1 MIGISDSIP
10 EEKEKGLNTGNLSY
24 LKSKRT
30 EDLLYAGLF
39 VILAFCIMSFY
50 YSDFM
55 DTLDNAVLLAESIIK
70 GELRNFYQYAAE
82 HAHPNTIYTANYNII
97 MYLIFMV
104 WNFPTV
110 LMHLFTGAD
119 YMNNLF
125 AIFWCKSLV
134 CAGIAACAVAV
145 KKIVEEFTRDRT
157 DIRTAAFMFLAS
169 TATLLSAFIAVQ
181 YDCIMLAL
189 VLWGIRLYAK
199 GDKKK
204 ALILFS
210 LAVPLKMLALF
221 AVIPVI
227 LVYEKKI
234 LRAVILILT
243 TMIPQIVAM
252 LPFLGEKTC
261 QMVIHSQN
269 SDAADLLLNGAKLG
283 NINLFLLLFAVVCVI
298 CYVSRSGMNTEGTV
312 KCWGKAEGDPI
323 GSKETGNNTDALYL
337 SVFACFI
344 VFGGFCVLTPIR
356 SYWLIL
362 FVPFMEIL
370 LFARKDYRF
379 VCLLFELGSG
389 FAGGLYYLIHHHIY
403 SMDGFTQKLFLR
415 IFALS
420 EGMEERYGSI
430 RKMLDSIGML
440 KYEDVLLTAAVASLV
455 CFTAYRMP
463 RIGIRWAIRS
473 NEMNSDDRDNKKL
486 DFQHMVVRLCVM
498 VCVVGLFLYSKMA
511 TQPVICAGF
520 DFNKPEVV
528 ETYNEVTDEVEP
540 ESQANAD
547 IMKVDTSGIKQEV
560 VFTNSRDL
568 SAFEIM
574 FEQVG
579 YKRNVRSFLYFELY
593 DPDGRCIWQDNIGM
607 TEIGN
612 TQAGKVLRIK
622 MNGIHV
628 EANKAYS
635 LEISRSIPHPEKDME
650 AYVSLDKQENVK
662 YNFR

>member
-1 MIGISDSIP
+1 MRGRSDSIS
-10 EEKEKGLNTGNLSY
+10 EDKEKGHSAGSLSF
-24 LKSKRT
+24 LKRKST

-55 DTLDNAVLLAESIIK
+55 DTLDNSVMLAESIIK
-70 GELRNFYQYAAE
+70 GEFRNFYQYAAE
-82 HAHPNTIYTANYNII
+82 HAHPNTVYAANYNII

-125 AIFWCKSLV
+125 AIFWCKGLI

-145 KKIVEEFTRDRT
+145 KKIVEEFTRDKT
-157 DIRTAAFMFLAS
+157 DVRTAAFMFLAS

-189 VLWGIRLYAK
+189 VLWGIWLYAK
-199 GDKKK
+199 EDKRK

-234 LRAVILILT
+234 LRAVVLVLI
-243 TMIPQIVAM
+243 TMIPQTVAM
-252 LPFLGEKTC
+252 LPFLSEKTC
-261 QMVIHSQN
+261 QMAIRSQN
-269 SDAADLLLNGAKLG
+269 SDAGDLLLNGAKVG
-283 NINLFLLLFAVVCVI
+283 NINLFLLLFAVVCIV
-298 CYVSRSGMNTEGTV
+298 CYVSRNEKIIEGSAKYWKKTENN
-312 KCWGKAEGDPI
+312 PI
-323 GSKETGNNTDALYL
+323 GGKEAGNNTDALYL
-337 SVFACFI
+337 AVFACFI
-344 VFGGFCVLTPIR
+344 VFGGFCVLTSIR

-379 VCLLFELGSG
+379 VCLLLELGSG
-389 FAGGLYYLIHHHIY
+389 LTGSLYYLIHHHIY

-415 IFALS
+415 IFALP
-420 EGMEERYGSI
+420 EGMEERYGSV

-440 KYEDVLLTAAVASLV
+440 KYEDVLLTAAVACLV
-455 CFTAYRMP
+455 CFTVYRMP
-463 RIGIRWAIRS
+463 RVGITCALHS
-473 NEMNSDDRDNKKL
+473 NEINSDDSDNEKL
-486 DFQHMVVRLCVM
+486 DVQHMVVRLCVM
-498 VCVVGLFLYSKMA
+498 ICVTGLFLYSKMA
-511 TQPVICAGF
+511 MQPVICAGF
-520 DFNKPEVV
+520 DFNKPELAD
-528 ETYNEVTDEVEP
+528 TYTEAMDKVEP
-540 ESQANAD
+540 GSQNTVD

-568 SAFEIM
+568 TAFEIL
-574 FEQVG
+574 FEQEG
-579 YKRNVRSFLYFELY
+579 YKRNVRCFLYLKLY
-593 DPDGRCIWQDNIGM
+593 DPDGRCIWQDKTGM

-612 TQAGKVLRIK
+612 TQTRKVLRFK
-622 MNGIHV
+622 MNGVHV
-628 EANKAYS
+628 EAKKTYS
-635 LEISRSIPHPEKDME
+635 LIISRSIPHSGINME
-650 AYVSLDKQENVK
+650 AYVCLDKQKNVK

>member
-10 EEKEKGLNTGNLSY
+10 EEKVLKAGNLPD
-24 LKSKRT
+24 LKRKRT
-30 EDLLYAGLF
+30 EDIFYAGLF

-55 DTLDNAVLLAESIIK
+55 DTLDNSVMLAESIIK
-70 GELRNFYQYAAE
+70 GEFRNFYQYAAE
-82 HAHPNTIYTANYNII
+82 HAHPNTVYAANYNII

-110 LMHLFTGAD
+110 LMHLITGAD

-125 AIFWCKSLV
+125 AIFWCKGIV

-145 KKIVEEFTRDRT
+145 KKIVEGFTRDMT
-157 DIRTAAFMFLAS
+157 DVLTAAFMFLAS

-189 VLWGIRLYAK
+189 VLWGIWLYAK
-199 GDKKK
+199 GDRKK

-210 LAVPLKMLALF
+210 LAVPLKTLALF

-234 LRAVILILT
+234 LRAVTLVLI
-243 TMIPQIVAM
+243 TMIPQTVAM

-261 QMVIHSQN
+261 QMAIHSQN
-269 SDAADLLLNGAKLG
+269 NDAVNLLMNGANVG
-283 NINLFLLLFAVVCVI
+283 NINLFLLLFTVVCIV
-298 CYVSRSGMNTEGTV
+298 CYVSRNGKIIEGSAKYWEKTE
-312 KCWGKAEGDPI
+312 DNPI
-323 GSKETGNNTDALYL
+323 GSKEAGNNTDALYL

-344 VFGGFCVLTPIR
+344 VFWGFCFFTSIR

-370 LFARKDYRF
+370 LFARKDNRF
-379 VCLLFELGSG
+379 ICLLLELGSG
-389 FAGGLYYLIHHHIY
+389 LAGGLYYLIHHHIY

-440 KYEDVLLTAAVASLV
+440 KYEAVLLAAAVACLV
-455 CFTAYRMP
+455 CFTVYRIP
-463 RIGIRWAIRS
+463 RAGIRWTIRS
-473 NEMNSDDRDNKKL
+473 NEMNSDNRDNEKL
-486 DFQHMVVRLCVM
+486 DFQHMIIRLCVM
-498 VCVVGLFLYSKMA
+498 VCVIGLFLYSKMA
-511 TQPVICAGF
+511 AQPVICAGF
-520 DFNKPEVV
+520 DFNKPEFA

-540 ESQANAD
+540 GSQDRAD
-547 IMKVDTSGIKQEV
+547 IMKVETSGIKQEV

-593 DPDGRCIWQDNIGM
+593 DSDGHCIWQDKIGM

-612 TQAGKVLRIK
+612 MQAEKVLRIK

-628 EANKAYS
+628 EAQKTYS
-635 LEISRSIPHPEKDME
+635 LKISRSSPHPEINME
-650 AYVSLDKQENVK
+650 AYVCLDKQKNVK